1 MKKTLVLAVGVTM
14 LLGSCGTYAGAGA
27 YTGAQFGSILGSA
40 IGGISNGPRGADV
53 GTIIGMASGAAIG
66 AAIGDAADRRA
77 KEEMYEHRE
86 RVKERRAANE
96 RRSSNERSRQYEDN
110 YDSGFDA
117 TNSGDDR
124 IYDFNGSDYTG
135 NYSAQQPTEAMPM
148 ESSVDEL
155 ATKLEYAPHIEICN
169 ARFVDDNQDG
179 VISRGE
185 VSKVIFEV
193 FNTGQHPVYDIQ
205 PTVRDVTENKQL
217 YVSPSLHVESIAP
230 GKGIRYTAIV
240 KADNRIKQ
248 GTVKICCSVLQG
260 DRAISKV
267 SEFNIE
273 VRK

>member
-193 FNTGQHPVYDIQ
+193 FNTRQHPVYDIQ
-205 PTVRDVTENKQL
+205 PTVIDVTENKHL